1 MDFRTIYDY
10 NFTGKKVLVRVDF
23 NVPLNEQG
31 DVTNDK
37 RIRETLPTIK
47 YLQRQ
52 GAMIILLTHIG
63 RPKKPAK
70 ELQTDGVAHRL
81 SQLLRTYVKK
91 VDFCIGEEVK
101 KAAAA
106 MKPGDV
112 IMLENVRFYPRESEN
127 NNDFA
132 RQIAMLADYFVLDA
146 FGVCHRK
153 NASVTQIAQFI
164 PSSAG
169 FLLQKEI
176 ETLTALTKTPQ
187 KPFVTIIG
195 GAKEDKIG
203 VIHNLLPYL
212 DHLMIGGKLANTFLK
227 ASGKNIGAS
236 KYDSETLTLAEK
248 LLKESNSKLV
258 LPIDVIIA
266 NTFDNTAETR
276 AVSVDEIPE
285 TWIVVDIGPKTR
297 ELYTS
302 ILNTAATIV
311 WAGPI
316 GIFEIEKFSAGTKH
330 IAEVIAQNNGIK
342 IIGGGD
348 SAAAVEQFNVAHY
361 MSLVSTGGGASL
373 ELLQGAK
380 LPGIVALTEN
390 KKLFNEL
397 VEED

>member
-10 NFTGKKVLVRVDF
+10 NFCNKNVLLRVDF

-47 YLQRQ
+47 YLQCQR
-52 GAMIILLTHIG
+52 AKIIILTHIG
-63 RPKKPAK
+63 RPKKRVK

-81 SQLLRTYVKK
+81 SQILHTYVKK
-91 VDFCIGEEVK
+91 IDSCIGEEAK
-101 KAAAA
+101 KAIAE
-106 MKPGDV
+106 MKPGEV
-112 IMLENVRFYPRESEN
+112 LMLENVRFYPEESTN

-132 RQIAMLADYFVLDA
+132 RQLAMLADYFVLDA

-176 ETLTALTKTPQ
+176 ETMTALTKEPQ

-195 GAKEDKIG
+195 GAKEDKSG
-203 VIHNLLPYL
+203 VIHNLLPHL

-227 ASGKNIGAS
+227 AAGKKIGAS
-236 KYDSETLTLAEK
+236 KYDEETLPLAEK
-248 LLKESNSKLV
+248 LLKQSNKKLL
-258 LPIDVIIA
+258 LPVDVIVA
-266 NTFDNTAETR
+266 DTFDNTAETH

-285 TWIVVDIGPKTR
+285 AWMAVDIGPQTR
-297 ELYTS
+297 ELYS
-302 ILNTAATIV
+302 SLIKDAATIV

-316 GIFEIEKFSAGTKH
+316 GVFEIDKFSAGTKH
-330 IAEVIAQNNGIK
+330 IAEAIAQSRGIT

-348 SAAAVEQFNVAHY
+348 SAAAVEQFHVAHY

-373 ELLQGAK
+373 ELLQGAE
-380 LPGIVALTEN
+380 LPGITALIEN
-390 KKLFNEL
+390 KKLFKEL
-397 VEED
+397 VEQ